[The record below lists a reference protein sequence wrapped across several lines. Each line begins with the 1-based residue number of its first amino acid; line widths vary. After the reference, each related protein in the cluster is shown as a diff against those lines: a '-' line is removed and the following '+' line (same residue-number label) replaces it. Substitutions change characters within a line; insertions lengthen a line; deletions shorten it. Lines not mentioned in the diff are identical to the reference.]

1 MASSSTKKNSG
12 LANPRRRMYIEWWK
26 NSSIDRTISWTWWRK
41 GWEWWTRV
49 HQAWSKMLGSHVLP
63 RWQTGQ
69 QTPRLASVQ
78 RAPLQQFKQCMG
90 IAVLQTGLVPT
101 RCVLPASVVCF
112 TSFGGDYS
120 EPSALP
126 CSGDDALV
134 GKDAVAPKS
143 CLSPFEMRTT
153 SAAGDLLPT
162 GKTSTAT
169 KITFDHSPI

>member
-1 MASSSTKKNSG
+1 M
-12 LANPRRRMYIEWWK
+12 
-26 NSSIDRTISWTWWRK
+26 
-41 GWEWWTRV
+41 

-63 RWQTGQ
+63 RWETGQ

-90 IAVLQTGLVPT
+90 IAVLQTGFISA

-134 GKDAVAPKS
+134 GKHAVAPKS
-143 CLSPFEMRTT
+143 CLSPLEMRTT

-169 KITFDHSPI
+169 NITFGHSTI